1 MNGFIHGI
9 PLIDALT
16 ALRTQVKCVA
26 EEETVA
32 LAQAQGRITARAIE
46 SPVQLPAF
54 ARSTVDGY
62 AVHSFD
68 TFGAEEGCPALLHIA
83 GEVLMGV
90 AATGVLSTG
99 AAVRIS
105 TGGMLPAEA
114 DAVVMVEHVETV
126 DAANVLVGKRVAPG
140 ENVIAAGEDVAANEV
155 LLPEGTLVT
164 AACVGLLAACGV
176 RFVPVRRILHIGLF
190 STGDELTEAE
200 RPLAPGEV
208 RDCNRPMLSAAL
220 RRLQVEPVD
229 YGIVRDDAE
238 QLAQVLAQAVHECDA
253 VLLSGGS
260 SMGQRDYAAQT
271 IAQMGPPG
279 LLAHGLAIK
288 PGRPT
293 IIGQAGDKPI
303 VGLPGHP
310 AAAMTVFYVVVE
322 PIIRHLR
329 GEKEQAMAAVPARLA
344 RNVAS
349 SPGRDDFISVKLRQR
364 PDGLWAE
371 PIFGRSGLVSVMAQ
385 GDGLVHIASERG
397 GHYEGEIVLVLLPGV
412 AGWQE

>member
-1 MNGFIHGI
+1 MSGFIHGM
-9 PLIDALT
+9 PLNDALT
-16 ALRTQVKCVA
+16 ALKAQVKCVA
-26 EEETVA
+26 EEETVV
-32 LAQAQGRITARAIE
+32 LAQAQGRITTRVIE

-62 AVHSFD
+62 AVHSYD
-68 TFGAEEGCPALLHIA
+68 TFGAEEGCPALLHVA
-83 GEVLMGV
+83 GEVLMGE
-90 AATGVLSTG
+90 AATGILPAG

-114 DAVVMVEHVETV
+114 DAVVMVEHVEVV
-126 DAANVLVGKRVAPG
+126 DAAGVLVGKRVAPG
-140 ENVIAAGEDVAANEV
+140 ENVIAAGEDVAAKEV
-155 LLPEGTLVT
+155 LLSEGTPVT
-164 AACVGLLAACGV
+164 TADIGLLAACGV
-176 RFVPVRRILHIGLF
+176 RFVPVRRMLHIGIL

-200 RPLAPGEV
+200 RPLVPGEV

-229 YGIVRDDAE
+229 YGIARDDAG
-238 QLAQVLAQAVHECDA
+238 QLAQVLAQAIRECDA

-271 IAQMGPPG
+271 IAQMGAPG

-293 IIGQAGDKPI
+293 IIGQTGEKPV

-310 AAAMTVFYVVVE
+310 AAAMTVFYIVVE
-322 PIIRHLR
+322 PIIRRLR

-371 PIFGRSGLVSVMAQ
+371 PIFGRSGLVSVMAK

-397 GHYEGEIVLVLLPGV
+397 GHYEGDSVRVLLPGV
-412 AGWQE
+412 AGWDE

>member
-1 MNGFIHGI
+1 MNGFIHGM
-9 PLIDALT
+9 PLAEALASLQT
-16 ALRTQVKCVA
+16 RVQCVA
-26 EEETVA
+26 GEETVP
-32 LAQAQGRITARAIE
+32 LPQAQGRITARAIA
-46 SPVQLPAF
+46 SPVPLPAF

-62 AVHSFD
+62 AVHSYD
-68 TFGAEEGCPALLHIA
+68 TFGAEEGCPALLHVA
-83 GEVLMGV
+83 GEVLMGE
-90 AATGVLSTG
+90 AATCALRAGN
-99 AAVRIS
+99 AVRIS
-105 TGGMLPAEA
+105 TGGMLPAAA
-114 DAVVMVEHVETV
+114 DAVVMVEHVEVV

-140 ENVIAAGEDVAANEV
+140 ENVIAAGEDVAAKEV
-155 LLPEGTLVT
+155 LLPEGTPVT
-164 AACVGLLAACGV
+164 TAGVGLLAACGV
-176 RFVPVRRILHIGLF
+176 RFVPVRRTLHIGIF

-200 RPLAPGEV
+200 RPLEPGEV

-229 YGIVRDDAE
+229 YGVVRDDAE
-238 QLAQVLAQAVHECDA
+238 QLSQVLAQAVRECDA

-293 IIGQAGDKPI
+293 IIGQAGNKPI

-310 AAAMTVFYVVVE
+310 AAAMTVFYLIVE
-322 PIIRHLR
+322 PIIRRLR
-329 GEKEQAMAAVPARLA
+329 GEKKQAMAVVPARLA

-397 GHYEGEIVLVLLPGV
+397 GHYEGETVRVLLPGV
-412 AGWQE
+412 NGWQE